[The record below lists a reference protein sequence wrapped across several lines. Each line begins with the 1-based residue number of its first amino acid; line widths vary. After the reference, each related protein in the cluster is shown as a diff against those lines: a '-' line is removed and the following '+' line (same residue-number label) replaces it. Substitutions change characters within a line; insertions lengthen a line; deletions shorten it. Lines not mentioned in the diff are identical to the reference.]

1 MTEEAIRLDE
11 EYYLVASALVQRRP
25 QVLLSYGESFAIYDL
40 AGDILRAG
48 QQSFGLFHGGTRYLS
63 RYELRVNGQL
73 PFVLSS
79 EPTHNGS
86 VLTTNLTNPDEVRD
100 GTLVVRRDTASI
112 SRRKVLYGGTLY
124 EQVQLHNYGLEP
136 LRLVLEFLIDADFV
150 DIFEVRGTPR
160 VKRGDLLPPRI
171 AADRLH
177 LRYRGRDAVQRS
189 TVMKFLPEPASLSA
203 NVARFE
209 VELPPAG
216 RTVLEI
222 HTTCCVE
229 QIASPTVEFTEAL
242 VTVCE
247 ERDAWCQQ
255 FPRVSS
261 DNDDFNRWIDR
272 SLQDLSLLR
281 VQTDVGSYVN
291 AGIPWFAT
299 LFGRDSLIAA
309 LETLAFMPGLAAGTL
324 RELARWQGTECNEE
338 RDEEI
343 GKILHE
349 RRGGEMAELGEIPF
363 GRYYGSIDATPL
375 FLLVLAEYVER
386 TGDLALARELWPA
399 ALAAIGWIERAVG
412 PDGYLAYARRTTRG
426 LMNQGWKDSHD
437 AIMHADGA
445 LAEAPIALAEVQ
457 GYVYAAY
464 RGMAR
469 VARRLKFTEL
479 AETWTLQATRLQERF
494 NRDFWWPEEGIFVL
508 ARDGNGRPCQV
519 VSSNTGHCLFAG
531 IASAGRARQ
540 ITARLL
546 REDTFCGWGIRTLS
560 TRAVRYNPMSY
571 HNGSVWPHDNA
582 LIAAGFARYQ
592 FTSHARDLLT
602 ALFEVSRTIE
612 DRRLP
617 ELFCGFDREDQ
628 QRPVPYPVACRPQA
642 WAAGSVF
649 LLLQAAIALN
659 IDVWRRRISFENIA
673 MPAWLNRL
681 EIRGLRVGETSVD
694 LRITRGP
701 WSADVEVMAKEGE
714 VDVLVYK

>member
-1 MTEEAIRLDE
+1 
-11 EYYLVASALVQRRP
+11 
-25 QVLLSYGESFAIYDL
+25 
-40 AGDILRAG
+40 
-48 QQSFGLFHGGTRYLS
+48 
-63 RYELRVNGQL
+63 
-73 PFVLSS
+73 
-79 EPTHNGS
+79 
-86 VLTTNLTNPDEVRD
+86 
-100 GTLVVRRDTASI
+100 
-112 SRRKVLYGGTLY
+112 
-124 EQVQLHNYGLEP
+124 
-136 LRLVLEFLIDADFV
+136 
-150 DIFEVRGTPR
+150 
-160 VKRGDLLPPRI
+160 
-171 AADRLH
+171 
-177 LRYRGRDAVQRS
+177 
-189 TVMKFLPEPASLSA
+189 
-203 NVARFE
+203 
-209 VELPPAG
+209 
-216 RTVLEI
+216 
-222 HTTCCVE
+222 
-229 QIASPTVEFTEAL
+229 
-242 VTVCE
+242 
-247 ERDAWCQQ
+247 
-255 FPRVSS
+255 
-261 DNDDFNRWIDR
+261 
-272 SLQDLSLLR
+272 
-281 VQTDVGSYVN
+281 
-291 AGIPWFAT
+291 
-299 LFGRDSLIAA
+299 
-309 LETLAFMPGLAAGTL
+309 
-324 RELARWQGTECNEE
+324 
-338 RDEEI
+338 
-343 GKILHE
+343 
-349 RRGGEMAELGEIPF
+349 
-363 GRYYGSIDATPL
+363 
-375 FLLVLAEYVER
+375 
-386 TGDLALARELWPA
+386 
-399 ALAAIGWIERAVG
+399 
-412 PDGYLAYARRTTRG
+412 
-426 LMNQGWKDSHD
+426 
-437 AIMHADGA
+437 
-445 LAEAPIALAEVQ
+445 VQ

-469 VARRLKFTEL
+469 VARRLKYTEL

-681 EIRGLRVGETSVD
+681 EIRGLRVGEASVD